1 MIFNKDYKTKKK
13 DLMRITIW
21 FQKKYN
27 NKILNLIKK
36 DKMKKINKT
45 KWINRI
51 RKWKVE
57 IRKIKG
63 DKWIKKRIKLENRR
77 KKVNIKV
84 RSFTKARDESVNLQL

>member
-1 MIFNKDYKTKKK
+1 M
-13 DLMRITIW
+13 
-21 FQKKYN
+21 
-27 NKILNLIKK
+27 NLIKK

-77 KKVNIKV
+77 IKVNI
-84 RSFTKARDESVNLQL
+84 